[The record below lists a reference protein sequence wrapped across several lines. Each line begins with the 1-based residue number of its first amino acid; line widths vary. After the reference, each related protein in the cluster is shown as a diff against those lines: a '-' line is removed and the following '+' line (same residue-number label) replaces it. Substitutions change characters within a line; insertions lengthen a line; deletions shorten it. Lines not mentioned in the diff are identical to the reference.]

1 MADDFDKTAERSVDL
16 KKHYQARADKKRVG
30 SLFQVRLDDEMTQQM
45 EHFMLT
51 KGLNRSQA
59 LKHILKDFFNRG

>member
-1 MADDFDKTAERSVDL
+1 MADDFDISAEPSTNLR
-16 KKHYQARADKKRVG
+16 KHYQARADKKRVG
-30 SLFQVRLDDEMTQQM
+30 SLFQVRLDDEMTHQI

-59 LKHILKDFFNRG
+59 LKHIIKEYFNRN